1 MKLKLE
7 INTRFGR
14 LKHHASVGESSC
26 NQLMVDQ
33 CSHSNF
39 GQLLVP
45 ACMDIGSGL
54 KGEMDCSSRSV
65 YAGLCVHIFLTLLGP
80 VPGYSCLL

>member
-1 MKLKLE
+1 MVLKLE

-26 NQLMVDQ
+26 IQLMVDQ
-33 CSHSNF
+33 CSHSDF

-54 KGEMDCSSRSV
+54 KGEMDCMRVVADLSMQDYV
-65 YAGLCVHIFLTLLGP
+65 FIYF
-80 VPGYSCLL
+80 